1 MAAVYKKAI
10 ISGTSHSSNIT
21 LLLSKDWFFQKK
33 SNVKLESWRLSGK
46 KKHKMRFNLPPKF
59 ILEVQ

>member
-1 MAAVYKKAI
+1 MAAVYKQAI

-33 SNVKLESWRLSGK
+33 SNVKLESQRLSGK
-46 KKHKMRFNLPPKF
+46 KKTR
-59 ILEVQ
+59 